1 MIARISRPVGQK
13 KYCPH
18 PIEDIE
24 HLPLDLAHW
33 AIPSKGR
40 PVARASHQPPT
51 THRPPRLGARLRP
64 ANQRRATVLP
74 PRSRSGTCNPPGRAT
89 VRGGAAVA
97 GHDHEEPTPPS
108 VWRPT
113 PPEQSVPAGTARGLT
128 FFFFFF
134 FFGRPHPSASRLQPV
149 DATDELATP
158 ILSTRVCLDCTPR
171 RGATRRRVGA
181 NPPRASA
188 PRLPP
193 PLLPLPHPGG
203 LLPGRPPHP
212 PPRPLPRT
220 GRGGSRPRRRWPR
233 GTWPPWPPHAT
244 AGWRRVAVRAV
255 AAGVCALPSTIRSA
269 ITLCVES
276 LSLLFFFFSRCG
288 SPFRRCS
295 SFSSSWAAAA
305 ARYPFG

>member
-134 FFGRPHPSASRLQPV
+134 FWSAAPFRISPAACRCYGRAGDPHPLHASLF
-149 DATDELATP
+149 
-158 ILSTRVCLDCTPR
+158 
-171 RGATRRRVGA
+171 
-181 NPPRASA
+181 
-188 PRLPP
+188 
-193 PLLPLPHPGG
+193 G
-203 LLPGRPPHP
+203 LYAAAGCHP
-212 PPRPLPRT
+212 PPRRRQPAARFRPPPPPSPPPPSPSRRPSAGPPPPPPAAPSAAHRK
-220 GRGGSRPRRRWPR
+220 GRIS
-233 GTWPPWPPHAT
+233 A
-244 AGWRRVAVRAV
+244 AAAV
-255 AAGVCALPSTIRSA
+255 AAGDV
-269 ITLCVES
+269 
-276 LSLLFFFFSRCG
+276 
-288 SPFRRCS
+288 
-295 SFSSSWAAAA
+295 AAVAA
-305 ARYPFG
+305 ARHGRVAACCGACRGGGRVRSSVYHPLRHYPLC